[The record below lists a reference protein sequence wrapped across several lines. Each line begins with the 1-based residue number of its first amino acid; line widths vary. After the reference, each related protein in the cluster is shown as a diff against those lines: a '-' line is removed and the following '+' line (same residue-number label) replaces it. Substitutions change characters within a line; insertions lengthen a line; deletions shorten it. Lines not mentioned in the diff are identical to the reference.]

1 MQYSYRNGE
10 KCIFDKEL
18 FVSHVSAFFL
28 AANIIF
34 SMLIFSDKTSKNE
47 IGALSRVTLYA
58 EALNVRKA
66 IY

>member
-1 MQYSYRNGE
+1 MVKNVFSIKSFSFHIYP
-10 KCIFDKEL
+10 L
-18 FVSHVSAFFL
+18 FFL